1 MDLDDFFSHVGRSR
15 VLTSD
20 EALDVAL
27 YMRGLTP
34 HSKLPYPNG
43 KRIGPWTVGILEG
56 LAVKSELTSGMHR
69 LNATGE
75 AQFNVFNPNGNVS
88 ISSVYFINV
97 GKIPINNISVTSTHQ
112 QIADMD
118 LNIEKA
124 SNLFYK
130 GHQVYEA
137 VFNPPLTFESDSDNV
152 IKFHSR
158 WKKFTQIVGTGENI
172 VQNGNVRIIMDH
184 DNWHFVVGFKF
195 KSSN

>member
-27 YMRGLTP
+27 YMRGSTP
-34 HSKLPYPNG
+34 HSKLPYPDG
-43 KRIGPWTVGILEG
+43 KRIASWTVGILEG

-75 AQFNVFNPNGNVS
+75 AQFNVYNPSGNVS
-88 ISSVYFINV
+88 VSSVYFINV
-97 GKIPINNISVTSTHQ
+97 GNIPIYNISVTSTHQ
-112 QIADMD
+112 PIADMD
-118 LNIEKA
+118 FTIDEVG
-124 SNLFYK
+124 NLFYE

-158 WKKFTQIVGTGENI
+158 CKKFTQIIGTGENI
-172 VQNGNVRIIMDH
+172 VQNRNVRIKMDH